1 MQNEDQSILPAG
13 IVIKQLR
20 QARRLTQKE
29 VYQGI
34 VSRSFY
40 SRLEHGQYDVDATHL
55 WQLLDRISVGA
66 AEFDYLR
73 RNHQITSEACLLN
86 TISDLYAQHRFDE
99 LKKLYMAKQSSRLGS
114 DRLLASEIY
123 TLVRAYGTNMFNMA
137 VEPSLIAVEHLE
149 KLTRWSLF
157 ELQLAGPAIWTV
169 SSLKRKRALV
179 ERGETCYHF
188 YADMNG
194 SYAANLRETLWLN
207 YLQDLLTRPTYVKGA
222 RFSDA
227 KEVWQEVDALSDLST
242 DFNCRLK
249 RLTSRV
255 IGALYFADDQ
265 QDAINQAHQLLTTF
279 RMLNDK
285 NKHQISIEE
294 EIITFQLKRA
304 QEYHRYH

>member
-73 RNHQITSEACLLN
+73 RNHQITSEASLLN

-99 LKKLYMAKQSSRLGS
+99 LKQLYIAKQSSRLGS

-157 ELQLAGPAIWTV
+157 ELQLAGSAIWTI

-227 KEVWQEVDALSDLST
+227 KEVWQEIDALSDLST

>member
-1 MQNEDQSILPAG
+1 MQNEDQSTLPAG

-20 QARRLTQKE
+20 QARALTQKE
-29 VYQGI
+29 VYQDI

-55 WQLLDRISVGA
+55 WQLLDRLSVGT

-73 RNHQITSEACLLN
+73 RNHQITSEVSLLN
-86 TISDLYAQHRFDE
+86 TISDLYARHRFDE
-99 LKKLYMAKQSSRLGS
+99 LKQLYVAKRSSRLEF

-123 TLVRAYGTNMFNMA
+123 TLVRAYGTNMFKMA

-149 KLTRWSLF
+149 NLSQWSLF

-169 SSLKRKRALV
+169 NSLKRKQALV
-179 ERGETCYHF
+179 ERGEACYHF
-188 YADMNG
+188 YVAMNG

-207 YLQDLLTRPTYVKGA
+207 YLQDLLTRPTYVKDA
-222 RFSDA
+222 KFSDA
-227 KEVWQEVDALSDLST
+227 KKVWQEIDALSDLSS
-242 DFNCRLK
+242 DFNCRLE
-249 RLTSRV
+249 RLTSHV
-255 IGALYFADDQ
+255 IGALYFDDNQ
-265 QDAINQAHQLLTTF
+265 QAAINQAHQLLTTF

-285 NKHQISIEE
+285 SKHQIYIEE
-294 EIITFQLKRA
+294 EIITFQLTRA